1 VTMRGVPPVEGN
13 NVDAVA
19 GTIGHGAG
27 DGEPF
32 AVGREA
38 VTAVAADGRAG
49 VDGLRCPAAVD
60 GDGEHVAV
68 LIEDERAAVAGPVG
82 RLDAY
87 ARGVD
92 HVERTALGRFRRP
105 GGARK
110 SELRS
115 RGGRRERREFKVR
128 EGRGFNCGGIVR
140 GEADAGV
147 EGFVEMELDGSAGLV
162 ERLAML
168 ADEHGDDVA
177 ALFETHALRRVDV
190 EPRCSAL
197 RRLWRGGI
205 EER

>member
-1 VTMRGVPPVEGN
+1 VIGDHARRAAGGRN

-49 VDGLRCPAAVD
+49 VDGLRCSAAVD

-92 HVERTALGRFRRP
+92 HGGANGVGVDFDGLE
-105 GGARK
+105 GARK

-115 RGGRRERREFKVR
+115 RAGGVSGVNSRCEKAAVSTAAGSCAERPTP
-128 EGRGFNCGGIVR
+128 
-140 GEADAGV
+140 A
-147 EGFVEMELDGSAGLV
+147 
-162 ERLAML
+162 
-168 ADEHGDDVA
+168 
-177 ALFETHALRRVDV
+177 
-190 EPRCSAL
+190 
-197 RRLWRGGI
+197 
-205 EER
+205 